1 MYRELYAL
9 AERNALLGLVYYVA
23 LNAYYKDIWHTLF
36 SGNMHYMS
44 AG

>member
-23 LNAYYKDIWHTLF
+23 LNAYYLIKIYGTHCSQEICIT
-36 SGNMHYMS
+36 
-44 AG
+44 